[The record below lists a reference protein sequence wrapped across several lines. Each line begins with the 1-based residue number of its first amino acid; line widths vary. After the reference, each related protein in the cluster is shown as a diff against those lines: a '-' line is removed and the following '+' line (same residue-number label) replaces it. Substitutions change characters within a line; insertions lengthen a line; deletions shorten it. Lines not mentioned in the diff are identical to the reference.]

1 MLGTRL
7 FFVYLEIF
15 RYLCKKSRKTMFV
28 ATKYINRQNVR
39 AEECLCRV
47 AHVHWFSGYI

>member
-1 MLGTRL
+1 
-7 FFVYLEIF
+7 
-15 RYLCKKSRKTMFV
+15 MFV